1 MEVISTPFLH
11 MTLNHKHVVIYFSST
26 KIFHVYCRIRLCKQA
41 EQLSHSYDP
50 SSEFFICQ
58 ISQKGITTQKK
69 PSFFS
74 RPATSKFIANAH
86 SVTVQQFQVLAALIN
101 KNIIL
106 LLFCIERSVTREI
119 FGDKWECIKIWRSF
133 SEVLFNLFI
142 KTGI

>member
-41 EQLSHSYDP
+41 EQLSHSYV
-50 SSEFFICQ
+50 
-58 ISQKGITTQKK
+58 SQQWIFYMSNFSKRNNYTKK
-69 PSFFS
+69 TSFFS
-74 RPATSKFIANAH
+74 SPATSKFIANAH

-133 SEVLFNLFI
+133 
-142 KTGI
+142 